1 MHARCVQFGMSDSDA
16 PRTFLIS
23 APEDFQAV
31 EAYVLSQMGCSEG
44 RCSFFRTQDFVCLR
58 REAMYGV
65 RRVDHGATNMSVARA
80 SNGLC
85 VYTLAPNVVAVGWD
99 VPPLIHG
106 LAC

>member
-1 MHARCVQFGMSDSDA
+1 MSDLDA
-16 PRTFLIS
+16 PRTFVIS
-23 APEDFQAV
+23 EPEDFQAV
-31 EAYVLSQMGCSEG
+31 EAHVLSQLGCSEG

-65 RRVDHGATNMSVARA
+65 RRRDYGATNMSVARA
-80 SNGLC
+80 SNGLFA
-85 VYTLAPNVVAVGWD
+85 YTLAPNVVAVGWD